1 MSGSSFIPHPSSL
14 VSERAFEDAIECA
27 LLQHGPDS
35 SAEASVTAGGSA
47 AAVRETP
54 PPYGD
59 TPPGGYRRRKPEDYD
74 RTLCLLPRDVVDFV
88 LATQPK
94 EWQKLAQHHGAA
106 VKEQFLKRLA
116 AEIERRGALDVLRQG
131 IKDSGCKFRLAYFR
145 PASGLNEETRGLY
158 AANIFSAVRQVHY
171 STKNDP
177 PPPSGLRRAGILDLV
192 LFLNGIPIVTAE
204 LKNPLNGQD
213 VEDAIRQYKT
223 DRDPREPLLA
233 YGRCLGHFAV
243 DPDLVYV
250 TTQLAGPKTRFL
262 PFNQGKF
269 GGAGNPPVPPTR
281 KGYATAYLW
290 EETWARDSVLDLV
303 RQFVH
308 EVEEEDE
315 KGRKT
320 GRRFLIFPRYQQLD
334 CVRRLVADARAR
346 GAGQRYLVQHSAGS
360 GKSFTIAWLAH
371 QLSTLHDA
379 TDRRVFDSIVVITD
393 RRVLDRQLQT
403 TMRQFEQT
411 LGVVEN
417 IDTTSRQLKEALES
431 GKTIIVTTLQ
441 KFPVIAKEIGELPGK
456 RFAVI
461 VDEAHS
467 SQSGESTKSL
477 KSVLASPSLEEA
489 EEQEAGAETP
499 EEELESTILAEM
511 EKRGRL
517 ANVST
522 FAFTA
527 TPKPKTL
534 ELFGTKRPDGKFAPF
549 HLYSMRQAI
558 EEGFILDVLANYT
571 TYKAYWRLLKTVEGD
586 PRYDKKKAEYLLKS
600 FVELHPH
607 AIAEKVKIAVE
618 HFAAQVQGEI
628 GGKAKAMIVT
638 RSRLHAVRY
647 KLAVDRY
654 VAERGHPFKAI
665 VAFSGTV
672 QDSGQSYTESG
683 MNGFPEAQTAK
694 TFERLEFR
702 FLVVANKFQTGFDQP
717 LLHTMYVDKKL
728 GGVNAVQTLS
738 RLNRTHPEKKGT
750 MVLDFANEADEIKA
764 AFEPYYET
772 TLLSEA
778 TDPNLLYEIQTQL
791 AAFPVYTQADVDAF
805 ARLYFDPKATQDQIY
820 AVLAPVVER
829 FRAISEQEQQDFRGQ
844 LTDYVRLYAF
854 LAQVLTFADADLEKL
869 YVFARH
875 LRRLLPAGR
884 EELPREV
891 QQNID
896 MESYR
901 IQQTG
906 SGRVSLERKP
916 GVLDP
921 VSTKG
926 VQGIAPEELETLSR
940 IIAELN
946 ERFGLNL
953 GPEHRVTLG
962 QMMGMLDDDAALDA
976 AARVN
981 TRENV
986 RLTFDQKV
994 EHVIQ
999 EIVDSNFDLYKRITD
1014 DRAFGEA
1021 VKNFLFDQ
1029 YLRAHRSAEEL
1040 IKRGESKTLEFKS
1053 TLRWSLEEDRQDDAG
1068 VTYAVLKTV
1077 AAFLNTEGG
1086 DLLIGV
1092 ADDGSIVGIE
1102 RDQLE
1107 SDDKFMRHLAQVV
1120 RNGLGER
1127 AGTCIDPK
1135 TQIAQGKTVC
1145 VVTCQRSPEPVFLK
1159 WKGVETAP
1167 NGDFFVRSGPGTIK
1181 LSPDSARE
1189 YIDTRFARPRPQK
1202 KPGAP

>member
-1 MSGSSFIPHPSSL
+1 MSPEI
-14 VSERAFEDAIECA
+14 SERAFEDAVECA
-27 LLQHGPDS
+27 LLQHGPD
-35 SAEASVTAGGSA
+35 ACAGDA
-47 AAVRETP
+47 NVVRETP
-54 PPYGD
+54 SPYGD
-59 TPPGGYRRRKPEDYD
+59 KPPGGYRRRKPEDYD
-74 RTLCLLPRDVVDFV
+74 RALCLLPRDVVDFV
-88 LATQPK
+88 LATQPR
-94 EWQKLAQHHGAA
+94 EWKKLEQHHGST
-106 VKEQFLKRLA
+106 VREQFLKRLTT
-116 AEIERRGALDVLRQG
+116 EIERRGALDVLRSG

-145 PASGLNEETRGLY
+145 PASGLNEETRRLH
-158 AANIFSAVRQVHY
+158 AANLFAAARQLRY
-171 STKNDP
+171 STKNEK
-177 PPPSGLRRAGILDLV
+177 SLDLV
-192 LFLNGIPIVTAE
+192 IFLNGIPIFTAE
-204 LKNPLNGQD
+204 LKNPLNGQN
-213 VEDAIRQYKT
+213 VEDAIRQYRA
-223 DRDPREPLLA
+223 DRDPREPLFA
-233 YGRCLGHFAV
+233 YGRCLAHFAA
-243 DPDLVYV
+243 DPDLIYV
-250 TTQLAGPKTRFL
+250 TTQLAGSRTRFL

-281 KGYATAYLW
+281 SGYATAYLW

-303 RQFVH
+303 RQFIH

-334 CVRRLVADARAR
+334 CVRKLVLDARAM
-346 GAGQRYLVQHSAGS
+346 GAGQRYLIQHSAGS

-371 QLSTLHDA
+371 QLATLHGADE
-379 TDRRVFDSIVVITD
+379 RRIFDSIVVITD

-417 IDTTSRQLKEALES
+417 IDTTSRQLREALES

-441 KFPVIAKEIGELPGK
+441 KFPVIAKEIGDLPGK
-456 RFAVI
+456 RFALI

-467 SQSGESTKSL
+467 SQSGEGTKPL
-477 KSVLASPSLEEA
+477 KEVLSARSLED
-489 EEQEAGAETP
+489 AETEDES
-499 EEELESTILAEM
+499 EEDRSEVDKLALAEAI
-511 EKRGRL
+511 KRGHVKNL
-517 ANVST
+517 SL

-527 TPKPKTL
+527 TPKSKTL
-534 ELFGTKRPDGKFAPF
+534 ELFGTKRPDGRFAPF

-558 EEGFILDVLANYT
+558 EEGFILDVLANYS
-571 TYKAYWRLLKTVEGD
+571 TYKAYWRLLKKVDED
-586 PRYDKKKAEYLLKS
+586 PHYDKRKAEYLLKS

-607 AIAEKVKIAVE
+607 AIGEKVRICIE
-618 HFAAQVQGEI
+618 HFATHVQGDV

-647 KLAVDRY
+647 KLAVDKY
-654 VAERGHPFKAI
+654 LTERGYPFKAL

-672 QDSGQSYTESG
+672 KDGGKDYTESK
-683 MNGFPEAQTAK
+683 MNSEGEAQTIGESQTAK
-694 TFERLEFR
+694 TFEQPKYR
-702 FLVVANKFQTGFDQP
+702 FLIVANKFQTGFDQP

-738 RLNRTHPEKKGT
+738 RLNRTLPPEKTGT
-750 MVLDFANEADEIKA
+750 LVLDFANEADEIKT

-778 TDPNLLYEIQTQL
+778 TDPNLLYEIQTRL
-791 AAFPVYTQADVDAF
+791 AMFPVQTQGDVDAF
-805 ARLYFDPKATQDQIY
+805 AKFYFDSKATQDRLY
-820 AVLAPVVER
+820 ALLAPVVER
-829 FRAISEQEQQDFRGQ
+829 FQSLASNEQHEFRGL

-875 LRRLLPAGR
+875 LRRLLPADR

-901 IQQTG
+901 IQQTS
-906 SGRVSLERKP
+906 SGKVSLDRKP
-916 GVLDP
+916 SVLDP
-921 VSTKG
+921 VSPKDRGTATDA
-926 VQGIAPEELETLSR
+926 VETLSR

-953 GPEHRVTLG
+953 GPEHRVTLR
-962 QMMGMLDDDAALDA
+962 QMIDKLDDDAALDA

-999 EIVDSNFDLYKRITD
+999 EIVDSNFELYKRITD
-1014 DRAFGEA
+1014 DRTFGEII
-1021 VKNFLFDQ
+1021 KNLLFDQ
-1029 YLRAHRSAEEL
+1029 YLRAHRNAEEL
-1040 IKRGESKTLEFKS
+1040 VKQGESKTLEFKS
-1053 TLRWSLEEDRQDDAG
+1053 TLRWNLKEDRQDDKA
-1068 VTYAVLKTV
+1068 VTHAALKTI

-1092 ADDGSIVGIE
+1092 ADDRSIVGIE
-1102 RDQLE
+1102 RDQFD
-1107 SDDKFMRHLAQVV
+1107 SDDRFVLHLAQVV
-1120 RNGLGER
+1120 RNGLGDR
-1127 AGTCIDPK
+1127 ASTCIDAK
-1135 TQIAQGKTVC
+1135 TQIVQEKTVC
-1145 VVTCQRSPEPVFLK
+1145 VVSCQRSPEPVFLK
-1159 WKGVETAP
+1159 WHGLEAEAQ
-1167 NGDFFVRSGPGTIK
+1167 GDFFVRSGPGTVK
-1181 LSPDSARE
+1181 LTRDGVPQ
-1189 YIDTRFARPRPQK
+1189 YIQTRFPA
-1202 KPGAP
+1202 GG